1 MARHKKLK
9 PIDHKYLLKIKRAKI
24 HRTVDYV
31 YLAIILPCI
40 LICGLNQSNALIV
53 GLGLII
59 MGVISAPVAV
69 FYVYTLIKGWVSIFW
84 YDYPEVKLPASRE
97 MREKE
102 EEHDKLVRW
111 FLAVFLILFSIGLP
125 IGGILKLVEY
135 FGK

>member
-1 MARHKKLK
+1 MENKNEFK
-9 PIDHKYLLKIKRAKI
+9 PYIPAEKVTPELTL
-24 HRTVDYV
+24 T
-31 YLAIILPCI
+31 
-40 LICGLNQSNALIV
+40 S
-53 GLGLII
+53 II

-69 FYVYTLIKGWVSIFW
+69 FYVYTIIKGWVSIFW